1 MQSGGARGLELRTA
15 GLWKPISKGRRHLL
29 DLLGVSVSYEY
40 GDGVNVDD
48 VQALDGVRCDVQQTM
63 TVLRE
68 RERERRHDLSTTS
81 GVIHTY
87 MSIFRIIDTSFIR
100 LFTYV
105 LH

>member
-1 MQSGGARGLELRTA
+1 MKTEGLSTNGKRDVQDQHETKRVFMETF
-15 GLWKPISKGRRHLL
+15 KGRRHLL

-68 RERERRHDLSTTS
+68 RERDGMTS
-81 GVIHTY
+81 AQP
-87 MSIFRIIDTSFIR
+87 
-100 LFTYV
+100 LE
-105 LH
+105 